1 MKSRFWLVI
10 TKAVLIT
17 NQKPGKWKRHYF
29 DGAIVDI
36 VYIAVFVK
44 YFDEIKQT
52 TDLIG
57 VYGKERQA
65 KGSAVINKLL
75 QYNNGFTSLNKNY
88 IS

>member
-1 MKSRFWLVI
+1 MRLF
-10 TKAVLIT
+10 
-17 NQKPGKWKRHYF
+17 NRRHSLYC
-29 DGAIVDI
+29 
-36 VYIAVFVK
+36 YICK

>member
-1 MKSRFWLVI
+1 MMTS
-10 TKAVLIT
+10 LIRWHDCSDAET
-17 NQKPGKWKRHYF
+17 
-29 DGAIVDI
+29 A
-36 VYIAVFVK
+36 YIAVFVK